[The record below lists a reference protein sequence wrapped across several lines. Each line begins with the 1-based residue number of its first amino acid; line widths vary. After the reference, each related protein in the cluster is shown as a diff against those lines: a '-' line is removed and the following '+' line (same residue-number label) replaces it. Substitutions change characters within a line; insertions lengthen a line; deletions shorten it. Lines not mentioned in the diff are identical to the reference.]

1 MTTSSS
7 GNPAGGAAPSVDAG
21 ACGHEDAA
29 RAAWQT
35 VETALPGLRALQRAA
50 LGIYGRLEPDRA
62 LVWTVEELGELAQAV
77 RRGEGRARLE
87 EELGQLTAWML
98 CLANILDVDLAAAV
112 GVGRPGRDRASAR
125 QVRDA
130 QALPGRWVS
139 HDQDRLAE
147 RPDGAGIRALL

>member
-1 MTTSSS
+1 M
-7 GNPAGGAAPSVDAG
+7 PSVDAG

-35 VETALPGLRALQRAA
+35 VETALPGLRALQYAA

-87 EELGQLTAWML
+87 EELGQLTTWML
-98 CLANILDVDLAAAV
+98 CLANILDVDITAAV
-112 GVGRPGRDRASAR
+112 GSAIQEEIER
-125 QVRDA
+125 QLA
-130 QALPGRWVS
+130 KYGTLKPYQAG
-139 HDQDRLAE
+139 
-147 RPDGAGIRALL
+147 G

>member
-7 GNPAGGAAPSVDAG
+7 VDRPG
-21 ACGHEDAA
+21 RGTDAA
-29 RAAWQT
+29 RVFWQA
-35 VETALPGLRALQRAA
+35 VEAALPGLHQLQQTA

-77 RRGEGRARLE
+77 RREEGRARLE

-112 GVGRPGRDRASAR
+112 GSAIQEEIERQLAKYGTLKPYQAGR
-125 QVRDA
+125 
-130 QALPGRWVS
+130 VS
-139 HDQDRLAE
+139 
-147 RPDGAGIRALL
+147 P

>member
-7 GNPAGGAAPSVDAG
+7 GSQLARECCVVRGRG
-21 ACGHEDAA
+21 CGDTEAERDTW
-29 RAAWQT
+29 RA
-35 VETALPGLRALQRAA
+35 VEAALPSLSRLQRAT

-77 RRGEGRARLE
+77 RRDEGPARLE

-112 GVGRPGRDRASAR
+112 ESAIRTEIERQLAKYGKLTPYQTDRRD
-125 QVRDA
+125 Q
-130 QALPGRWVS
+130 
-139 HDQDRLAE
+139 
-147 RPDGAGIRALL
+147 

>member
-7 GNPAGGAAPSVDAG
+7 DSAPIGSALGAISGDS
-21 ACGHEDAA
+21 EAA
-29 RAAWQT
+29 EAIWSAVRAA
-35 VETALPGLRALQRAA
+35 LPSLGSLQRAS

-77 RRGEGRARLE
+77 RRKEGIARLE

-112 GVGRPGRDRASAR
+112 ESAIREEIERQLVKYGKLSPYTGDR
-125 QVRDA
+125 QTD
-130 QALPGRWVS
+130 
-139 HDQDRLAE
+139 D
-147 RPDGAGIRALL
+147 